1 MKQRIKE
8 FDMIRAIVP
17 FGIIIYHFQCH
28 SKSPFKLL
36 PDYANGKWGAP
47 FVVIFLVLSGASLYY
62 NYPKIESLKEYYK
75 KRFLAIMPCFYLVWF
90 YFYIEKVLLTKD
102 FFFAGPP
109 WKMLLTLIGMDGYLN
124 STIQGYYFIGEW
136 FLGALVM
143 MYLIYPLL
151 LKAYTKK
158 PALTAAVVLLIFALA
173 MGIKGA
179 KDFGLGVKLPFCV
192 YGFPGIPSCL
202 FSFFMGMVLVS
213 KLKDK
218 DSFIIDNKILLPVSA
233 VIIILALFFKV
244 PVYYAFTWD
253 LLGTAFFIVIY
264 HIGKII
270 FLFLDRDGKLAELL
284 RKPAAISYPIF
295 LVQHQIITKL
305 LAAYDPDTFAGT
317 CLMILAAI
325 LLSVVAGTVL
335 QFGIK
340 AFILGKKEE

>member
-36 PDYANGKWGAP
+36 PDYANGNWGAP

-90 YFYIEKVLLTKD
+90 YFYVEKVLLTKD

-109 WKMLLTLIGMDGYLN
+109 WKMLLSLIGMDGYLN
-124 STIQGYYFIGEW
+124 STIPGYYFVGEW
-136 FLGALVM
+136 FLGALVI

-151 LKAYTKK
+151 LKAYSKK

-179 KDFGLGVKLPFCV
+179 KDFGLGVKLPFYV

-264 HIGKII
+264 HLSKLI
-270 FLFLDRDGKLAELL
+270 FKLDKKEKLATFI
-284 RKPAAISYPIF
+284 KKAASISYPIF
-295 LVQHQIITKL
+295 LVQHQIICKVVS
-305 LAAYDPDTFAGT
+305 AYDPVTLSGT
-317 CLMILAAI
+317 LLMILASS
-325 LLSVVAGTVL
+325 LLCIIAATVL
-335 QFGIK
+335 TYGTK
-340 AFILGKKEE
+340 THKR